1 MLSFDFPLTKT
12 SCVEKNYTIASTL
25 RKPNSLV
32 VELLFGVYR
41 EKRIKTEPNQ
51 DVVDHIDYVFA
62 PGEIFGFAYKSLG
75 SDYKALNQ
83 CFVVQTLKPDERGSI
98 IPGISPGAE
107 ILLSA
112 TGATTSQ
119 RFRVILQLLQKM
131 GVDPLALEATQYA
144 HLHRLLEAKLST
156 DYFVT
161 ELINQYR
168 K

>member
-1 MLSFDFPLTKT
+1 MLSFDFPLAKT
-12 SCVEKNYTIASTL
+12 SSVEKNYTIASTL
-25 RKPNSLV
+25 RKPNSLL
-32 VELLFGVYR
+32 VELLFGDYR
-41 EKRIKTEPNQ
+41 EKRIKAAQ
-51 DVVDHIDYVFA
+51 GDIVDHIDYVFA

-75 SDYKALNQ
+75 ADYKALHQ
-83 CFVVQTLKPDERGSI
+83 CFVVQTLKPDEHGSV
-98 IPGISPGAE
+98 IPGINPGAE
-107 ILLSA
+107 ILLST
-112 TGATTSQ
+112 TGATSSQ
-119 RFRVILQLLQKM
+119 RFRATLQQLQKS